1 LYLEAVE
8 DISECTPQLLLLYCC
23 CAVPAL
29 LHTANATCCHVHDI
43 SATLTVYKL
52 TANIEVADVEQQV
65 QDYIRQE
72 VRLEAGICQLHR
84 QRSVRAAI

>member
-1 LYLEAVE
+1 VHTAG
-8 DISECTPQLLLLYCC
+8 CLLCC
-23 CAVPAL
+23 CCLAPYNQHDVLPPS
-29 LHTANATCCHVHDI
+29 CHV

-72 VRLEAGICQLHR
+72 VRVEAGVCQLC
-84 QRSVRAAI
+84 